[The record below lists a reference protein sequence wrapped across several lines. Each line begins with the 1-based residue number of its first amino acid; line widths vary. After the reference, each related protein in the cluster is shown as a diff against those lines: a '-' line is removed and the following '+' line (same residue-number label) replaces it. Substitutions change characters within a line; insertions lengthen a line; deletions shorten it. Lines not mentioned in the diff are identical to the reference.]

1 MKGFLSLLGVTLIVG
16 ACGLIL
22 LSFYGNPLEKVISQ
36 ERMYAYIETRQNDLP
51 EIPPQNQMTT
61 EIPEQAA
68 FTTTAFTAIDNS
80 CNRASLND
88 KSRLE

>member
-1 MKGFLSLLGVTLIVG
+1 MKGFLSLLGITLIVG

-22 LSFYGNPLEKVISQ
+22 LSFSGNPLEKAVSQ

-51 EIPPQNQMTT
+51 EILPQNQVTS

-68 FTTTAFTAIDNS
+68 FTTTAFMAIDNS
-80 CNRASLND
+80 CDRASL
-88 KSRLE
+88 E